1 MRRITSL
8 IDWVINLGITVPR
21 ATLDTIAVVLI
32 TLILSYFTLVFGE
45 LVPKRV
51 AMKKAEALGLGI
63 SGLIRGI
70 SIVFKPIVWFLSA
83 STDAVLRLL
92 GIDPNEEDE
101 QVSEEEIRMMEMLV
115 VKRVLL
121 TNRKKNSSRMSLNL
135 TT

>member
-1 MRRITSL
+1 M
-8 IDWVINLGITVPR
+8 
-21 ATLDTIAVVLI
+21 
-32 TLILSYFTLVFGE
+32 
-45 LVPKRV
+45 
-51 AMKKAEALGLGI
+51 
-63 SGLIRGI
+63 
-70 SIVFKPIVWFLSA
+70 FKPIVWFLSA

>member
-1 MRRITSL
+1 M
-8 IDWVINLGITVPR
+8 DWVINLGITVPR

-63 SGLIRGI
+63 SGLISSI